1 LSREG
6 SGDSKQ
12 EFSIRV
18 RVGDYEVELKGAR
31 REVMDTIREL
41 PKLMTDFSKAFSFLR
56 PKSASTVAIKAIAT
70 GSVKETPMENHPK
83 IPKVGSCGEA
93 VLKVLESD
101 WGKWR
106 PRTLMEIK
114 AVLEANGMFYS
125 GSTLA
130 SELLK
135 LVKEEKVK
143 RWKTDK
149 GYVYIITEKEILAD
163 KEGANEEG

>member
-1 LSREG
+1 MSIEG
-6 SGDSKQ
+6 SRDSER
-12 EFSIRV
+12 EFSVRV
-18 RVGDYEVELKGAR
+18 RIGDYEVELKGSR
-31 REVMDTIREL
+31 KEVMDTIGEL
-41 PKLMTDFSKAFSFLR
+41 PKLMTDFSRAFNMLR
-56 PKSASTVAIKAIAT
+56 PKSASTVTIKAIAT
-70 GSVKETPMENHPK
+70 GSVKETPMENCPK
-83 IPKVGSCGEA
+83 IPKADSCSEA
-93 VLKVLESD
+93 ILKVLESD

-130 SELLK
+130 NELLK
-135 LVKEEKVK
+135 LVKDEKVK

-163 KEGANEEG
+163 KKGLQ